1 MGLSQQML
9 GKCLIQFNTSLL
21 QKQRNKAF
29 GKPLMKGN
37 FLNIMKKMTSKI
49 KKIPSGKILK
59 FVLMKNGNEVRKQST
74 SVLFNSK
81 QEILTSAKI

>member
-1 MGLSQQML
+1 ML

-21 QKQRNKAF
+21 KKQRNKAF
-29 GKPLMKGN
+29 GKPLIKGN
-37 FLNIMKKMTSKI
+37 FLNIMKKMMSKI

-59 FVLMKNGNEVRKQST
+59 FVLMKNGNEIRKQST